1 MSYYTPDK
9 QIPLLVES
17 NLSMFKAMQQ
27 DKIKIS
33 DIEKVWLD
41 LFQQKEKYD
50 AKHLVE
56 CLRMLHESAL
66 VAYNEVSRNDFSTRQ
81 MEREMNREL
90 SYAEA
95 GEYLDLSVS
104 TIKRLVGQ
112 GKFKTKKYSEK
123 NVKIT
128 VSELE
133 NFKAIIK
140 EENIIPGVTK

>member
-17 NLSMFKAMQQ
+17 NSSMFKAMQQ
-27 DKIKIS
+27 DKVKIS

-66 VAYNEVSRNDFSTRQ
+66 VAYNEISRNDFSTRQ
-81 MEREMNREL
+81 EEREKNREL
-90 SYAEA
+90 SYEEA

-112 GKFKTKKYSEK
+112 GKFKTIKYSLK

-128 VSELE
+128 VSELDK
-133 NFKAIIK
+133 FKAMFK